1 MNMSSA
7 VDIGA
12 LTAEDFAPGPFFSR
26 QSIRLNQ

>member
-26 QSIRLNQ
+26 QSSA